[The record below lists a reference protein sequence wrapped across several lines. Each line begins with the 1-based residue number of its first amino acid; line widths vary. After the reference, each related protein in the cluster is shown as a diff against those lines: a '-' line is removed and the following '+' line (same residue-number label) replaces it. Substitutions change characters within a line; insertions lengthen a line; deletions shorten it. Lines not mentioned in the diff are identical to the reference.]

1 MFEKNTQLA
10 ERIAGAISIAL
21 KEMNNH
27 INANGQIN
35 RSSQVI
41 KNWHVY
47 DNYTWEL
54 ILSGAKYLNEQ
65 GCINLKGYTERDL
78 DFLLE
83 HLAECYQHTN
93 NVLFPNVKTTGNLPA
108 SVTHANPAKYQCT
121 IKTRTFR
128 TMMNLR
134 EALCEALDID
144 LPNEDSSKGKLNAT
158 PMSVLFA

>member
-1 MFEKNTQLA
+1 MTLA
-10 ERIAGAISIAL
+10 EQIASAMSVAL
-21 KEMNNH
+21 KEMNEH
-27 INANGQIN
+27 INENGQIN

-54 ILSGAKYLNEQ
+54 ILGGAKYLNEQ
-65 GCINLKGYTERDL
+65 GKIKLKGFAERDV

-83 HLAECYQHTN
+83 HLAECYQHTD
-93 NVLFPNVKTTGNLPA
+93 NVLFPNVKTTGTLPA

-128 TMMNLR
+128 TMMNVR
-134 EALCEALDID
+134 EALCDALDID

-158 PMSVLFA
+158 PMDTLFG